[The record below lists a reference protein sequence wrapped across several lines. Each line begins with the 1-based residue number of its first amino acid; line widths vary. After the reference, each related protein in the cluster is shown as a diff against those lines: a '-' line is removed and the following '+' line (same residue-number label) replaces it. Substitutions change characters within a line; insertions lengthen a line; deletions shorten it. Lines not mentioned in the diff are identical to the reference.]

1 MLGAIAR
8 GQKSITAYHRSTA
21 APAASTFLARK
32 EGMAAIEGEVAEAGR
47 IGPVHAGDS
56 GQRIIDSQW
65 LDLLLWSS

>member
-1 MLGAIAR
+1 MLGAVAR
-8 GQKSITAYHRSTA
+8 GQKSITTYHCSTT

-47 IGPVHAGDS
+47 MGPVHAGDS

-65 LDLLLWSS
+65 LELLWSS